1 MECEEEEAV
10 KEDFLVSDVG
20 NWISSLYTENTKRG
34 AGR

>member
-20 NWISSLYTENTKRG
+20 NWLSSLRYREH
-34 AGR
+34 